1 LSSDQGSPNWED
13 LTTYA
18 RIIPRI
24 CHNINRVCY
33 AFGTAINE
41 TINEITPT
49 HLTINVLATLREADF
64 LANKVLRDSGYDKKL
79 AQMPVVLIPIH
90 FDRDRDSNQR
100 IPSCQH
106 SIVFRPFI
114 SQDFMTGLPAIP
126 NKHLPLEVSFSYL
139 IVTVTT
145 FVRLTELIISI
156 FQVVEKMVEAVLG
169 VPGISRVLYDMT
181 AKPPATTEW
190 E

>member
-1 LSSDQGSPNWED
+1 
-13 LTTYA
+13 
-18 RIIPRI
+18 
-24 CHNINRVCY
+24 
-33 AFGTAINE
+33 
-41 TINEITPT
+41 
-49 HLTINVLATLREADF
+49 
-64 LANKVLRDSGYDKKL
+64 
-79 AQMPVVLIPIH
+79 MPVVLIPIH

-139 IVTVTT
+139 IVTDT
-145 FVRLTELIISI
+145 FVKLAELIISI
-156 FQVVEKMVEAVLG
+156 FQVVEKMVEVVLG